1 MTKITLYHA
10 NWCGHC
16 KRFKPTW
23 DALKDVF
30 TKNNVDYEEYEDSK
44 NEDVIENAGVEGF
57 PTIRIT
63 DEKGDEYD
71 YNGERSA
78 EGILHELL
86 PNLQMGGK
94 RQKSYKISYSIN

>member
-30 TKNNVDYEEYEDSK
+30 AKNNVQYEEFEDST
-44 NEDVIENAGVEGF
+44 NENEIENAGVEGF

-78 EGILHELL
+78 EGILHEIL